1 MAIFILN
8 VLNQASYFKC
18 IRLPDD
24 AHREISSIEISNM
37 ITKYTENKLAVQNPT

>member
-1 MAIFILN
+1 MLYEIMAIFILN
-8 VLNQASYFKC
+8 VLNQASDFKC

-37 ITKYTENKLAVQNPT
+37 ITIKIYRK